1 MTATEDLVRETMV
14 FLEINLTTA
23 VALVMIAIV
32 VLVLVEIIGTLLALL
47 PV

>member
-1 MTATEDLVRETMV
+1 MTATENPVRETMV
-14 FLEINLTTA
+14 FLEISLTTA
-23 VALVMIAIV
+23 VALVMIVIA

>member
-1 MTATEDLVRETMV
+1 MATEDPVRETMV

-23 VALVMIAIV
+23 VALVMIAIA